1 MNNTSNKI
9 FPLYYRYD
17 VLLRFG
23 SGLDHSSLRKMIVSS
38 LPARISSEQI
48 IWIDGIGST
57 VEQWMINM
65 SEGKE
70 TIFSCKYCAL
80 RAQLFTS
87 LMADLCQDRNRVSS
101 FA

>member
-70 TIFSCKYCAL
+70 TIFSCKYCTL

>member
-1 MNNTSNKI
+1 MK
-9 FPLYYRYD
+9 FRYD

-38 LPARISSEQI
+38 LPARISSKQI

-65 SEGKE
+65 SEGFV
-70 TIFSCKYCAL
+70 IPNCFLPNY
-80 RAQLFTS
+80 
-87 LMADLCQDRNRVSS
+87 VH
-101 FA
+101 

>member
-1 MNNTSNKI
+1 M
-9 FPLYYRYD
+9 
-17 VLLRFG
+17 LLRFG

-65 SEGKE
+65 SEGEKR
-70 TIFSCKYCAL
+70 IFSWYTL
-80 RAQLFTS
+80 RAKLFTS
-87 LMADLCQDRNRVSS
+87 LMADLCQDRDRVSS